1 MSKKSEQ
8 FGKILKNLLEVN
20 NMKQCELSQKLNT
33 TDTTISKY
41 INGIQLPRFEMM
53 NDIAELFNVSIDY
66 LLGSEDN
73 NVLLAPDESEIM
85 TIPVLKHL
93 RYTDSLHTPTEDNID
108 QYYQLPRRKYSVYN
122 EVFAVKVHKDHMYP
136 RIMEGDIVICETI
149 SIADNLI
156 DLGLGNGCRLDGS
169 FAFTQETQ
177 YIGNVAEK
185 RVTLVREVTLNQ
197 HIARK
202 KIALLNRALTILQ
215 CYYFL
220 SRNKNLRDILLKERR
235 GNQGAFD
242 ILFHLV
248 LLTADCTEYIPFK
261 IVFSHNNHD

>member
-156 DLGLGNGCRLDGS
+156 DGDIC
-169 FAFTQETQ
+169 
-177 YIGNVAEK
+177 I
-185 RVTLVREVTLNQ
+185 VTTGDEEAVCREVAHAKDGLIFNSFNTFMPPEFVSFEDMRRNNI
-197 HIARK
+197 HIIGRVIK
-202 KIALLNRALTILQ
+202 
-215 CYYFL
+215 
-220 SRNKNLRDILLKERR
+220 
-235 GNQGAFD
+235 
-242 ILFHLV
+242 LV
-248 LLTADCTEYIPFK
+248 VQFYNVETK
-261 IVFSHNNHD
+261 